1 MQIQSPAS
9 TSSKLWW
16 IAKPTG
22 KQVRNFPLEY
32 FRTLTGYSQQGFLS
46 QWCMEC
52 QIVRCSFL
60 YINADFLKRV
70 LSKNSQAFTGFNHR
84 DITVEPPCK
93 RKRWISEREILPKKE
108 WIKWPKNF
116 RKIWSFFLKLL
127 GVKPLIQIHP
137 VSKLRCIE
145 ILYMPGRWVS
155 GCFRHKRS
163 MESLPDNQVREVFS
177 QRFFNALADVL
188 RCFQSSRWEKMD
200 ARWGEFR

>member
-1 MQIQSPAS
+1 MILVHLFDLPLSLLGLIMFAFRYMYHVDQFASVVNQEFVGQCFYHRNKQIQSPAS

-32 FRTLTGYSQQGFLS
+32 SRTLTGYSQQGFLS

-84 DITVEPPCK
+84 DITVEPPPQK
-93 RKRWISEREILPKKE
+93 KKVNQWEGNPFAILSP
-108 WIKWPKNF
+108 P
-116 RKIWSFFLKLL
+116 
-127 GVKPLIQIHP
+127 
-137 VSKLRCIE
+137 
-145 ILYMPGRWVS
+145 
-155 GCFRHKRS
+155 
-163 MESLPDNQVREVFS
+163 
-177 QRFFNALADVL
+177 
-188 RCFQSSRWEKMD
+188 
-200 ARWGEFR
+200 